1 MLSIP
6 GSVRMYL
13 CQDAIDLRKSFNMLP
28 GVVRQKMNNDP
39 LSGHMFVFY
48 NRTKTLIKI
57 IYWDHDGYAI
67 WSKRLAQGTFRVPRD
82 MTDAKALDLREFHA
96 MLQGIVPKR
105 YFKRY
110 RRPKTPN

>member
-6 GSVRMYL
+6 GSVKIYL
-13 CQDAIDLRKSFNMLP
+13 CQKPIDLRKSFNMLP
-28 GVVRQKMNNDP
+28 GEVRGLMHGDP

-67 WSKRLAQGTFRVPRD
+67 WAKRLARGTFRVPRN
-82 MTDAKALDLREFHA
+82 MIDAKALDLRDFYA
-96 MLQGIVPKR
+96 MLQGIVPRRFHKR
-105 YFKRY
+105 FKL
-110 RRPKTPN
+110 PEKT